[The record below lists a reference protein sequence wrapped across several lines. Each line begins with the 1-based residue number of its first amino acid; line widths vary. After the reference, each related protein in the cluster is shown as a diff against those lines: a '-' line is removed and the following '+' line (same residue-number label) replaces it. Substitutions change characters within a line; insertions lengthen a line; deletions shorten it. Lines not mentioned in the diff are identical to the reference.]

1 MRRFHSYGPVDCE
14 RHFCVGRESLVEKC
28 LDYLIGDPAKGGHYF
43 TIWGPRQTGKT
54 WLMREVIKVIRSRYD
69 DRFLVGAMSMQGLV
83 MKESEPDEAFL
94 LRAPMLVE
102 LAFGIEIE
110 APDTWEQW
118 QMAFSK
124 SRGIFGKPVVLV
136 IDEFDSLPPK
146 VIDNL
151 VRLFRNI
158 YLNREAFNLHSL
170 ALIGVRA
177 VLGIESE
184 RGSPFNIQR
193 SLHVPNLTKDEV
205 VDLFGQYRKE
215 SGQEVD
221 PVVIEKVYQVTR
233 GQPGLVSWF
242 GELLT
247 EKFNPGKD
255 KKLDLLVWE
264 RTYGRACTTEWN
276 NTILNLIKKAKGAYR
291 PHVLELF
298 AGSNVP
304 FTLDADWCNYLYL
317 HGIIDYESG
326 IDSLGRETE
335 ICRFSNP
342 FVQLRLY
349 NTLTRDLV
357 GDRTPILALDP
368 LDDLS
373 EVFDSQTLRMPALIR
388 RYKDYLKRLKASGI
402 NPWKDQPRRVDMHLT
417 EAAGHF
423 HLYAWL
429 REAVGRYCVISPE
442 FPTGNGKVD
451 LHLNCGGKAGIIE
464 IKSFTD
470 ARQSR
475 DAVRQ
480 AAGYAALLGSS
491 SVVLVLFAPVEDETV
506 LERLSGEQNLDGV
519 VVTSFAISCC

>member
-14 RHFCVGRESLVEKC
+14 RHFCVKRGDLLQKC
-28 LDYLIGDPAKGGHYF
+28 LDYLVDDPARGGHYF
-43 TIWGPRQTGKT
+43 TIWAPRQTGKT
-54 WLMREVIKVIRSRYD
+54 WLMREAVKEIRSRYGD
-69 DRFLVGAMSMQGLV
+69 MFLVGAMSMQGVV
-83 MKESEPDEAFL
+83 MKDDEPEEAFL
-94 LRAPMLVE
+94 ARAPMLMQ
-102 LAFGIEIE
+102 LAFGLEMD
-110 APDTWEQW
+110 APDSWEQW

-124 SRGIFGKPVVLV
+124 NKKFFDRPVILI
-136 IDEFDSLPPK
+136 IDEFDSLPTK

-158 YLNREAFNLHSL
+158 YHYRETFNLHSL

-205 VDLFGQYRKE
+205 SDLFEQYRKE
-215 SGQEVD
+215 SGQKVD
-221 PVVIEKVYQVTR
+221 PVVVEKVYEVTR

-255 KKLDLLVWE
+255 KSIDPAVWE
-264 RTYGRACTTEWN
+264 RTYVRACTTEWN
-276 NTILNLIKKAKGAYR
+276 NTVLNLIKKAKGEYR
-291 PHVLELF
+291 PHVFELF
-298 AGSNVP
+298 ASSNIP
-304 FTLDADWCNYLYL
+304 FSLDADWCNYLYL
-317 HGIIDYESG
+317 HGIIDHESS
-326 IDSLGRETE
+326 IDFLGRETE

-342 FVQLRLY
+342 FVQLSLY
-349 NTLTRDLV
+349 NALTYDLV

-373 EVFDSQTLRMPALIR
+373 DVFDNPTLAVSALIR
-388 RYKDYLKRLKASGI
+388 RYKEYLKRLKAKGI

-451 LHLNCGGKAGIIE
+451 LHLNCGGKTGIIE

-470 ARQSR
+470 ARQAK
-475 DAVRQ
+475 DAIRQ
-480 AAGYAALLGSS
+480 AAGYAAQLGLS
-491 SVVLVLFAPVEDETV
+491 SVVLVLFAPVEDESV
-506 LERLSGEQNLDGV
+506 LERLSGEQTLDGI
-519 VVTSFAISCC
+519 VVTSFAIACC